1 MLSLSSGFNYYLC
14 SEPVTLRYRHAG
26 LRNYIKSQLHRDPTN
41 GDIYIFL
48 SKDSHRVRIYYF
60 HHQGEILTE
69 KILHSNHFVE
79 PVFDEKKRCYHIS
92 WESFVYLVEGI
103 VLKDRKVA
111 FIWTAGIDHAILR
124 NVIVV
129 ADALE
134 ASCLVAGF
142 QCFYREVLV
151 NTCGTAMYHDQIDFS
166 WILHRIL
173 WILKDKCLILHT
185 DLTDLTDFPFRLM

>member
-48 SKDSHRVRIYYF
+48 SKDCRRVRIYYF

-79 PVFDEKKRCYHIS
+79 PVFDEKKGCYHIS
-92 WESFVYLVEGI
+92 WESFVYLV
-103 VLKDRKVA
+103 DRNRSK
-111 FIWTAGIDHAILR
+111 R
-124 NVIVV
+124 
-129 ADALE
+129 
-134 ASCLVAGF
+134 
-142 QCFYREVLV
+142 
-151 NTCGTAMYHDQIDFS
+151 
-166 WILHRIL
+166 
-173 WILKDKCLILHT
+173 
-185 DLTDLTDFPFRLM
+185 P

>member
-1 MLSLSSGFNYYLC
+1 MLSLSSGFNYFLC

-26 LRNYIKSQLHRDPTN
+26 LRGYIKSQLHRDPTN

-69 KILHSNHFVE
+69 KILHGNHFVE
-79 PVFDEKKRCYHIS
+79 PVFDEKKGCYHIS

-111 FIWTAGIDHAILR
+111 FNDLDDEKDDETGLS
-124 NVIVV
+124 
-129 ADALE
+129 ADEGNQGESEGNHFLE
-134 ASCLVAGF
+134 AV
-142 QCFYREVLV
+142 V
-151 NTCGTAMYHDQIDFS
+151 
-166 WILHRIL
+166 
-173 WILKDKCLILHT
+173 
-185 DLTDLTDFPFRLM
+185 